1 MPTYNDARQ
10 LDQICSDLVFA
21 DWKRGIN
28 RALISSLANGDPPDP
43 EETELTNFSS
53 LQHTQLLHES
63 RLTFNNGFFQQ
74 GQYITCYTDHPK
86 APAHKRDMW
95 AKIVEKEANRPL
107 IETVDYFAALR
118 SKFALLVLHGIA
130 PAIWR
135 NSYEVI
141 PDPLSVSDVLTPINT
156 LVGFKNL
163 PILVVRKS
171 FTSGE
176 FNDLVVAPKRD
187 PGWNMPFVKRCMA
200 WVDEQMKNGMDSR
213 YNEFYNPEKWAE
225 EKKQESGWY
234 GADRAPTIDVFDI
247 YCKVEGGWQRR
258 IIIDSWSNSG
268 PTSSQPNS
276 KPERKNRRG
285 IDETKAD
292 DFLFTSRENV
302 VATSWQE
309 ILSCQYADLS
319 AVAPFMHNSVRSL
332 GWLTYAQCHV
342 ANRLMCRIYDSGFE
356 QLMQY
361 FQVNSKDD
369 VQRALKVELA
379 HMGFIDPTIKMIPA
393 AERWQPNSNFIELVV
408 GMNQQNISEAS
419 RGWTQQMTPGNE
431 RTEKTKGQYMAELQ
445 QTTAMVGA
453 ALNQA
458 YIYQKFEDREIFRR
472 LLINPSKDPLA
483 RDFRQRC
490 LRKGVPEYLLED
502 ASSWNVEHEKM
513 MGQGNQTLEMM
524 VATQLHQLM
533 QGDPHGMN
541 ITGRNLVIALT
552 HNPQMALELYPD
564 QQAKVTNSTQEASHN
579 AASLLQSVPVGRLPD
594 RNSIEY
600 IESMLKILGGRVQ
613 LGMKS
618 GMVDPKELQGM
629 QAIAQ
634 DIGQEIK
641 ILSGNK
647 DEVKKS
653 KEYSGML
660 SKMMNQIKAFG
671 QRLQAAQKKQQQAG
685 QQQEGGAGVA
695 EGVGKLMA
703 PIIMAK
709 SKAQIK
715 EAESKQKL
723 SHKDA
728 EFKQK
733 QANEAIRVKANVAA
747 TDLQTAASI
756 RREHARHVM
765 SLEE

>member
-1 MPTYNDARQ
+1 M
-10 LDQICSDLVFA
+10 
-21 DWKRGIN
+21 
-28 RALISSLANGDPPDP
+28 
-43 EETELTNFSS
+43 
-53 LQHTQLLHES
+53 
-63 RLTFNNGFFQQ
+63 
-74 GQYITCYTDHPK
+74 
-86 APAHKRDMW
+86 
-95 AKIVEKEANRPL
+95 
-107 IETVDYFAALR
+107 
-118 SKFALLVLHGIA
+118 
-130 PAIWR
+130 
-135 NSYEVI
+135 
-141 PDPLSVSDVLTPINT
+141 
-156 LVGFKNL
+156 
-163 PILVVRKS
+163 
-171 FTSGE
+171 
-176 FNDLVVAPKRD
+176 
-187 PGWNMPFVKRCMA
+187 
-200 WVDEQMKNGMDSR
+200 
-213 YNEFYNPEKWAE
+213 
-225 EKKQESGWY
+225 
-234 GADRAPTIDVFDI
+234 
-247 YCKVEGGWQRR
+247 
-258 IIIDSWSNSG
+258 
-268 PTSSQPNS
+268 
-276 KPERKNRRG
+276 
-285 IDETKAD
+285 
-292 DFLFTSRENV
+292 
-302 VATSWQE
+302 
-309 ILSCQYADLS
+309 
-319 AVAPFMHNSVRSL
+319 
-332 GWLTYAQCHV
+332 
-342 ANRLMCRIYDSGFE
+342 
-356 QLMQY
+356 
-361 FQVNSKDD
+361 
-369 VQRALKVELA
+369 
-379 HMGFIDPTIKMIPA
+379 
-393 AERWQPNSNFIELVV
+393 
-408 GMNQQNISEAS
+408 
-419 RGWTQQMTPGNE
+419 
-431 RTEKTKGQYMAELQ
+431 
-445 QTTAMVGA
+445 
-453 ALNQA
+453 
-458 YIYQKFEDREIFRR
+458 YQKFEDREIFRR

-600 IESMLKILGGRVQ
+600 IEAMLKILGGRVQ
-613 LGMKS
+613 IGMKS
-618 GMVDPKELQGM
+618 GMVDPKELQGI

-685 QQQEGGAGVA
+685 KQQEGGAGVA

-715 EAESKQKL
+715 EAEAKQKL

-733 QANEAIRVKANVAA
+733 QAHEAIRVKSNVAA